1 MNKKV
6 LQRIGII
13 LLYGILAGIGVN
25 CFLTP
30 AKVYSGG
37 VTGLSMLLSSI
48 GNDFIGV
55 NIDIS
60 AWVLIINLPLLY
72 LSWKKLGNKFTIYS
86 LLAVISASL
95 FIKVIPETL
104 ITENIFLAA
113 IFGGAL
119 TGVGSGLCFRAGFS
133 TAGTDI
139 IVLVVQK
146 LTGKSVG
153 VIGFILNGIIVSL
166 AGIMYGI
173 EMGLYSLVSIFA
185 TTKLVDIFYVQQY
198 KLTVNIY
205 TRKEKEVVKALLAN
219 NLRGVTVHTA
229 LKGGYTND
237 PLSSIVTVI
246 SKHELL
252 FIKKVLMDV
261 DEEAFINVQP
271 TVEVVGKF
279 IDKSLI

>member
-48 GNDFIGV
+48 GNDFVGV

-60 AWVLIINLPLLY
+60 TWVLIINLPLLY

-86 LLAVISASL
+86 LFAVISASL

-104 ITENIFLAA
+104 VTENIFLAA

-219 NLRGVTVHTA
+219 NLRGVTVHTG

-252 FIKKVLMDV
+252 FIKKILMEV
-261 DEEAFINVQP
+261 DEDAFINVQP

>member
-252 FIKKVLMDV
+252 L
-261 DEEAFINVQP
+261 
-271 TVEVVGKF
+271 
-279 IDKSLI
+279 

>member
-6 LQRIGII
+6 IQRIGII
-13 LLYGILAGIGVN
+13 ILYGALSGIGVN

-48 GNDFIGV
+48 GKDFIG
-55 NIDIS
+55 IS
-60 AWVLIINLPLLY
+60 IGISTWVLLINLPLLY

-86 LLAVISASL
+86 LFAVISSSF
-95 FIKVIPETL
+95 FIKIVPEAT
-104 ITENIFLAA
+104 ITHNIFLAS

-119 TGVGSGLCFRAGFS
+119 TGIGAGLCFRAGFS

-153 VIGFILNGIIVSL
+153 VIGFILNGIIVSI

-185 TTKLVDIFYVQQY
+185 TTKLVDIFYIQQY

-205 TRKEKEVVKALLAN
+205 TKKEKEVVKSLLDN
-219 NLRGVTVHTA
+219 NLRGVTVYTS
-229 LKGGYTND
+229 LKGGYTNES
-237 PLSSIVTVI
+237 LSSIVTVI

-252 FIKKVLMDV
+252 FIKKTLMDV

-279 IDKSLI
+279 LDKSLI

>member
-1 MNKKV
+1 
-6 LQRIGII
+6 
-13 LLYGILAGIGVN
+13 
-25 CFLTP
+25 
-30 AKVYSGG
+30 
-37 VTGLSMLLSSI
+37 
-48 GNDFIGV
+48 
-55 NIDIS
+55 
-60 AWVLIINLPLLY
+60 
-72 LSWKKLGNKFTIYS
+72 
-86 LLAVISASL
+86 
-95 FIKVIPETL
+95 
-104 ITENIFLAA
+104 
-113 IFGGAL
+113 
-119 TGVGSGLCFRAGFS
+119 
-133 TAGTDI
+133 
-139 IVLVVQK
+139 
-146 LTGKSVG
+146 
-153 VIGFILNGIIVSL
+153 
-166 AGIMYGI
+166 
-173 EMGLYSLVSIFA
+173 MGLYSLVSIFA

-252 FIKKVLMDV
+252 FIKKVLMEV

>member
-1 MNKKV
+1 MNKKD
-6 LQRIGII
+6 LQRITII
-13 LLYGILAGIGVN
+13 ILYGILAGIGVN
-25 CFLTP
+25 WFLTP
-30 AKVYSGG
+30 AKVYSSG

-48 GNDFIGV
+48 GNDFIGI

-60 AWVLIINLPLLY
+60 TWVLMINLPLVY

-86 LLAVISASL
+86 FLTVVSASL
-95 FIKVIPETL
+95 FIEIIPEIL
-104 ITENIFLAA
+104 ITENVFLAS

-119 TGVGSGLCFRAGFS
+119 TGIGAGLCFRSGFS

-153 VIGFILNGIIVSL
+153 VIGFILNGIIVSI
-166 AGIMYGI
+166 AGLMYGV
-173 EMGLYSLVSIFA
+173 ELGLYSLVSIFA
-185 TTKLVDIFYVQQY
+185 TTKLVDIFYIQQY

-205 TRKEKEVVKALLAN
+205 TKKEKEVVKALLDN
-219 NLRGVTVHTA
+219 NLRGVTVHTSV
-229 LKGGYTND
+229 KGGYTNK

-252 FIKKVLMDV
+252 FIKKILMEV

-279 IDKSLI
+279 LDKSLI

>member
-166 AGIMYGI
+166 AGIMYGV

-198 KLTVNIY
+198 N
-205 TRKEKEVVKALLAN
+205 
-219 NLRGVTVHTA
+219 
-229 LKGGYTND
+229 TND

-252 FIKKVLMDV
+252 FIKKVLMEV

>member
-6 LQRIGII
+6 IQRIGII
-13 LLYGILAGIGVN
+13 ILYGALSGIGVN

-37 VTGLSMLLSSI
+37 VTGFSMLLSSI
-48 GNDFIGV
+48 GKDFIG
-55 NIDIS
+55 IS
-60 AWVLIINLPLLY
+60 IGISTWVLLVNLPLLY

-86 LLAVISASL
+86 LFAVISSSF
-95 FIKVIPETL
+95 FIKIVPETT
-104 ITENIFLAA
+104 ITHNIFLAS

-119 TGVGSGLCFRAGFS
+119 TGIGAGLCFRAGFS

-153 VIGFILNGIIVSL
+153 VIGFILNGIIISI

-185 TTKLVDIFYVQQY
+185 TTKLVDIFYIQQY

-205 TRKEKEVVKALLAN
+205 TKKEKEVVKSLLDN
-219 NLRGVTVHTA
+219 NLRGVTVYTG
-229 LKGGYTND
+229 LKGGYTNES
-237 PLSSIVTVI
+237 LSSIVTVI

-252 FIKKVLMDV
+252 FIKKTLMDV
-261 DEEAFINVQP
+261 DEEAFVNVQP

-279 IDKSLI
+279 LDKSLI